1 MVVTYDLYDPY
12 TSQLVAVAVVSGSPN
27 TMYKDVMGAQNH
39 LRLEIMRAARGCTEH
54 DHRNIMATIERSQM
68 LRKEQSG
75 AYRDAMRYGGHGSEA
90 AEKALLIGRMLDES
104 AMAML
109 TKFEEIVKKDR
120 VQRQLEGG
128 VVDHSDGGAAVQI
141 EGGAA
146 AQIEGGDSRFGLSVK
161 GAPVAP
167 ILEKRRSSREMKR
180 PADTTSW
187 QSKTWEQTV
196 QKMQSMKVGA
206 GEEINAIRG
215 IER

>member
-1 MVVTYDLYDPY
+1 MIYDPY

-146 AQIEGGDSRFGLSVK
+146 AQIEGGDSRFGLSVR

-196 QKMQSMKVGA
+196 QKM
-206 GEEINAIRG
+206 
-215 IER
+215 

>member
-1 MVVTYDLYDPY
+1 
-12 TSQLVAVAVVSGSPN
+12 
-27 TMYKDVMGAQNH
+27 
-39 LRLEIMRAARGCTEH
+39 
-54 DHRNIMATIERSQM
+54 M
-68 LRKEQSG
+68 LRKEHSG
-75 AYRDAMRYGGHGSEA
+75 AYRDAMRYGGHEPEV

-109 TKFEEIVKKDR
+109 TKFEEVVKKDR
-120 VQRQLEGG
+120 AQQRQLDGG
-128 VVDHSDGGAAVQI
+128 AVDHSDGGAAVQI

-146 AQIEGGDSRFGLSVK
+146 AQIEGGDSRFGLSVR

-196 QKMQSMKVGA
+196 QKIHSMKVGA
-206 GEEINAIRG
+206 GEEMRSEVSKVELLREHWIRNVLHVGDLIVAFIPGEMNAANVG
-215 IER
+215 TKS

>member
-1 MVVTYDLYDPY
+1 MGRFFTL
-12 TSQLVAVAVVSGSPN
+12 SP
-27 TMYKDVMGAQNH
+27 
-39 LRLEIMRAARGCTEH
+39 LSI
-54 DHRNIMATIERSQM
+54 
-68 LRKEQSG
+68 
-75 AYRDAMRYGGHGSEA
+75 YRDAMRYGGHGSEA

-146 AQIEGGDSRFGLSVK
+146 AQIEGGDSRFGLPVR

-206 GEEINAIRG
+206 GEEMRSEVSKVELLREHWIRNVLHVGDLIVAFIPGEMNAANVG
-215 IER
+215 TKS